1 MPNVMIIKDEHIT
14 EAENLLIN
22 GDKFDS
28 EERIPFIKKLSSC
41 DLLAVPGSGK
51 TTALLAK
58 LYCISKQLPFND
70 GSGILVLSHTNAAVD
85 EIENN
90 LRKHCSNLFT
100 YPNFIGTVQSFVNK
114 FLASQACFE
123 KYGSYISIND
133 NDIYE
138 KEAVKFFY
146 SLSYSATGVEPKN
159 LKNKLIGRVNHGIDV
174 STWPEREANVI
185 NFLKYFELDIINRKV
200 IYNETSFY
208 THSGSCQSYYLELEK
223 WKESLYGKGLLNY
236 KDSFYLGN
244 LFLELHPEVKKILQN
259 RFKYVFIDE
268 MQDLE
273 KFQIDIIDK
282 IFFDGSTSSVIQRIG
297 DVNQSIYSS
306 SKKVKVEA
314 DWIPR
319 NQIFLNG
326 SNRLTQE
333 ISSVVNYFT
342 LDRQL
347 DKDGKQRFV
356 VNGLRSMDIP
366 IKPHI
371 VLFDYASLNKLEGK
385 FKELILNFSLQDTNE
400 AKKYGFKIIG
410 WNAKWG
416 DDEIHSGQLRLENIF
431 ETYKKEAKNNKET
444 YDSLSKYLQFFDHEK
459 KTLEPARKAVLN
471 SLIHVLRIEG
481 KTNIVKIRGKENS
494 RYYSKDGMIKFIKN
508 PDNNC
513 DYEYF
518 KKFIYACSYK
528 LLVKNEY
535 ELVYNKL
542 KEFVSNKFKKWF
554 DLNISTEVLS
564 FLGDNFKSFIHNI
577 QQPAE
582 SASQVD
588 DIKIDIGTVHSSKG
602 QTHCAT
608 MYIET
613 SYYNY
618 ETNKLKVLS
627 KRATKSRAEVYLPN
641 PLFKQEH
648 AYRLGK
654 DRRAKE
660 ALKMMYVGFSRP
672 THLLCFACL
681 KENMVNEI
689 ENIRLSGWEIIDLTI
704 NN

>member
-1 MPNVMIIKDEHIT
+1 MIIKNEHIT
-14 EAENLLIN
+14 EAEDLLIN
-22 GDKFDS
+22 GNRFDS
-28 EERIPFIKKLSSC
+28 EERIPFIKNLSSC

-58 LYCISKQLPFND
+58 LYCISKQLPSND

-90 LRKHCSNLFT
+90 LKKYCPNLFS
-100 YPNFIGTVQSFVNK
+100 YPNFIGTIQSFINK
-114 FLASQACFE
+114 FLANQACFE

-138 KEAVKFFY
+138 KEAEKFFY
-146 SLSYSATGVEPKN
+146 SLSYSARGVEPKN
-159 LKNKLIGRVNHGIDV
+159 LKNKLIGRVNSSSEGL
-174 STWPEREANVI
+174 TWPEKEANLI
-185 NFLKYFELDIINRKV
+185 NFLKYFELDILNRKV
-200 IYNETSFY
+200 VYNGNTLYSY
-208 THSGSCQSYYLELEK
+208 LGSSRSYYLELEK
-223 WKESLYGKGLLNY
+223 WKESLYTKGLLNY

-244 LFLELHPEVKKILQN
+244 LFLKLYPEAKKILQN

-273 KFQIDIIDK
+273 KFQIDIIDR
-282 IFFDGSTSSVIQRIG
+282 IFLELSSSVIQRIG
-297 DVNQSIYSS
+297 DINQSIYSS

-319 NQIFLNG
+319 NQMFLNG

-347 DKDGKQRFV
+347 DEDGKQRFV
-356 VNGLRSMDIP
+356 VNGLRPMDIP

-371 VLFDYASLNKLEGK
+371 VMFDNASMNRLEGK
-385 FKELILNFSLQDTNE
+385 FKELIMSFSLQETRE
-400 AKKYGFKIIG
+400 AKKYGYKIIG
-410 WNAKWG
+410 WNAKW
-416 DDEIHSGQLRLENIF
+416 DDNENHSDQLRLENIF
-431 ETYKKEAKNNKET
+431 ETYKKEAKSNKET
-444 YDSLSKYLQFFDHEK
+444 YDSLSKYLQLFDHEK

-471 SLIHVLRIEG
+471 ALIHVLRIES
-481 KTNIVKIRGKENS
+481 KTYIVKIRGDEIS
-494 RYYSKDGMIKFIKN
+494 RYYSKEEMIKFIKN
-508 PDNNC
+508 IKNNC

-518 KKFIYACSYK
+518 KKLIYECSYSMM
-528 LLVKNEY
+528 VKNEY

-542 KEFVSNKFKKWF
+542 KEFVLNKFKIWF

-564 FLGDNFKSFIHNI
+564 FLGDVFESFIMDR
-577 QQPAE
+577 QQVAE
-582 SASQVD
+582 LTGQAD
-588 DIKIDIGTVHSSKG
+588 EIKIDIGTVHSSKG

-608 MYIET
+608 MYVET

-618 ETNKLKVLS
+618 ETNKLKIVS
-627 KRATKSRAEVYLPN
+627 KKATKTRAEEYLPN
-641 PLFKQEH
+641 PLFRQEH
-648 AYRLGK
+648 TYRQGN
-654 DRRAKE
+654 DSRAKQ

-672 THLLCFACL
+672 THLLCFACI
-681 KENMVNEI
+681 KENIINDI
-689 ENIRLSGWEIIDLTI
+689 ENIRMSGWEIIDLTI